1 MEVDGIFRSSISSQL
16 LFTSFQSHAPE
27 PGDSGDL
34 GDLVGVTLLGLH
46 FVIEPGFLSVLDEV
60 RF

>member
-1 MEVDGIFRSSISSQL
+1 MEVDGIFRSSISSQFF
-16 LFTSFQSHAPE
+16 FTSFQSHAPE

-34 GDLVGVTLLGLH
+34 IGVTLLGLH